1 MDSRVEGRCVY
12 RFRLIRGIAVGAA
25 KIIRKAIP
33 VKVLAAAA
41 AVFLICAPMFSQGNA
56 GRILGVVADQQGAA
70 VAGASVTIT
79 DTQRGVSRT
88 LNTDDAGEFNAP
100 NLLPGSYSVRAEA
113 QGFRPTER
121 TGLTLEVNQDL
132 RVDIQ
137 LQIGA
142 ETEKVEVSADAPV
155 IETTGAA
162 IGGTIPN
169 LVMNE
174 LPLNGRNFQNL
185 ITMRPGMTIYPG
197 GGSWTQS
204 TDGLRPHDQMY
215 LVDGI
220 NSNDPSIAMSV
231 MNAPLLAGD
240 GGTMLPIEAIDEF
253 RSEVNPPAEF
263 GWRPGSVVNVSIK
276 SGTNSLHGSAFAYGR
291 DQAFDARD
299 YFAAPAPAPAPPL
312 SLEQFGGSLGG
323 PIKKDKLFFFADYE
337 DQRYLVGSPAKHTA
351 PITGGANATVYTTSG
366 GTLIPGLI
374 GACENALAGTGV
386 AAPGVAAL
394 SAQMAGLSTSCVP
407 LANYPGLFLP
417 NSTGAEEIGT
427 AFNTTSQIDSGVTK
441 FDYNLNDK
449 QQLHGSYFISQGK
462 GVVVDNPPKQIAT
475 NWLSDQ
481 FARSQVAAVSW
492 IWAKSSSVV
501 NEARV
506 GYSYYF
512 QQYLTNDSTQNPADY
527 SFNGSTYNFNT
538 GGTNPAFFGFPSITF
553 QNLPSYALGAGSY
566 QLVGPDGILD
576 LVDNVSVLRG
586 KHAFKFGGEVLNMEN
601 PVSIGSS
608 KGSVRFANLPTFFN
622 GVPNKAS
629 VLGGAD
635 LLRHFSTGGY
645 AAFLQDDWH
654 LKPRVQL
661 RLGVRYEIDTVIKDS
676 NGLLGNFNPNSA
688 TGLVQTGAGITS
700 LYTGDH
706 HNFSP
711 RIGIAWDV
719 RGDGRTVVRVGGN
732 IIFEQLTNDVFGG
745 AAGGAG
751 LAAVPTGVPLYAGN
765 PNTPVQ
771 SGGTINAVATTYNG
785 TALTGSTA
793 NGGGPGDIAY
803 NWQTNAT
810 NPLFSDVSPACGN
823 NVLLNSGITATQ
835 CAITGVNPNLRSPYV
850 TTWTLVLEHA
860 ITNNLGLEVA
870 YVGNHGT
877 KLISLTDVN
886 EPPIGAGWT
895 PGPSGTI
902 AACLMSAPAYGNCS
916 PDPVAEQATR
926 PYNAKFPYLSY
937 IDILGNGDTSNYNG
951 LQTTLTERT
960 SHGLSFV
967 AAYTYSHAL
976 DDSSDNEGTL
986 KVPIGAQKA
995 LYTNSDFDIRHRFT
1009 LTATYALPG
1018 RKGFAHMLE
1027 GWSVNSAV
1035 VLQSGLPWGAGDA
1048 SNDFSGTGEIS
1059 NRNSQLQGWD
1069 FIGNPSDFTMIH
1081 GFTNYNGGVLTGGT
1095 GGVPYYPG
1103 ASNPAC
1109 AAAAQK
1115 LDGGAAVG
1123 LAQAALANTGC
1134 FALGNSILIPPAYG
1148 TLGPVGRNIFRD
1160 SGFKNWDFSISKS
1173 FTFKERLR
1181 AQFRVEFFNI
1191 LNHPDFANPYGGPS
1205 GGSGAN
1211 DPSSGPGYG
1220 CGCVTMDEGG
1230 QNPVLGS
1237 GGPRN
1242 IQLGLKLLW

>member
-1 MDSRVEGRCVY
+1 MGSNVESCVSSRQSTLWIVLGKKTLIDSLTCVFL
-12 RFRLIRGIAVGAA
+12 RRSDRSAL
-25 KIIRKAIP
+25 RKTIP
-33 VKVLAAAA
+33 VKSMLIA
-41 AVFLICAPMFSQGNA
+41 AVAAFLLCAPLYPQGNA
-56 GRILGVVADQQGAA
+56 GRILGVVTDQQGAA
-70 VAGASVTIT
+70 VPNVTITIT
-79 DTQRGVSRT
+79 DTQRGTSRA
-88 LNTDDAGEFNAP
+88 LKTDEAGEFNAP
-100 NLLPGSYSVRAEA
+100 NLLPDTYAVRAEG
-113 QGFRPTER
+113 QGFKPTEH
-121 TGLTLEVNQDL
+121 TGVTLEVNQDL

-137 LQIGA
+137 LQIGS
-142 ETEKVEVSADAPV
+142 ETETVEVTADAPV
-155 IETTGAA
+155 IETTGASV
-162 IGGTIPN
+162 GGTIPN

-185 ITMRPGMTIYPG
+185 IAMRPGMTIYPG

-215 LVDGI
+215 LVDGV

-276 SGTNSLHGSAFAYGR
+276 SGTNAIHGSAFAYGR

-299 YFAAPAPAPAPPL
+299 YFAAPAPAPKPPL
-312 SLEQFGGSLGG
+312 ALEQFGGSLGG

-337 DQRYLVGSPAKHTA
+337 DQRYLVGSPSEHTA
-351 PITGGANATVYTTSG
+351 PITGGANATVYETTPA
-366 GTLIPGLI
+366 LIPGLI
-374 GACENALAGTGV
+374 GACEKALAGTGV

-407 LANYPGLFLP
+407 LPNYPGLFLP
-417 NSTGAEEIGT
+417 NSSGAEEIAT
-427 AFNTTSQIDSGVTK
+427 AFNTTSEIDTGVTK
-441 FDYNLNDK
+441 IDYNLNDK
-449 QQLHGSYFISQGK
+449 NQLHGSYFFSQGN

-492 IWAKSSSVV
+492 IWTKSSTVV

-506 GYSYYF
+506 GYSDYS
-512 QQYLTNDSTQNPADY
+512 QQYLANDSTQNPDDY
-527 SFNGSTYNFNT
+527 SFNGSTYNLNT
-538 GGTNPAFFGFPSITF
+538 GVTNPTFFGFPPITF
-553 QNLPSYALGAGSY
+553 QNLPFYQVGAGSY

-586 KHAFKFGGEVLNMEN
+586 KHAFKFGGEVLNMQN
-601 PVSIGSS
+601 PVGIGSS

-629 VLGGAD
+629 FLGGAD
-635 LLRHFSTGGY
+635 LVRHFSTGGY
-645 AAFLQDDWH
+645 AGFFQDDWH

-676 NGLLGNFNPNSA
+676 NGLLGNFDPNSA

-700 LYTGDH
+700 LYAGDH

-711 RIGIAWDV
+711 RIGLAWDV
-719 RGDGRTVVRVGGN
+719 RGDGKTVVRVGGN

-745 AAGGAG
+745 AAGGVG
-751 LAAVPTGVPLYAGN
+751 LAGVPTGIPLYDQANGQ
-765 PNTPVQ
+765 TPLQ

-785 TALTGSTA
+785 KALTGSTA

-810 NPLFSDVSPACGN
+810 NPLFSDVSPACGDN
-823 NVLLNSGITATQ
+823 NVTVKATGITATQ

-870 YVGNHGT
+870 YIGNHGT

-895 PGPSGTI
+895 Q
-902 AACLMSAPAYGNCS
+902 AAVSSCLMSATDVPTPYDNCS
-916 PDPVAEQATR
+916 PDAAAEQAAR

-967 AAYTYSHAL
+967 AGYTYSHAR

-986 KVPIGAQKA
+986 KVPIGPQQA

-1018 RKGFAHMLE
+1018 RRGFAQMLQ
-1027 GWSVNSAV
+1027 GWSVSSAV

-1048 SNDFSGTGEIS
+1048 SDDFSGTGEIS

-1081 GFTNYNGGVLTGGT
+1081 GFTSGNGGVLSGGT

-1103 ASNPAC
+1103 SSNPAC

-1115 LDGGAAVG
+1115 LDG
-1123 LAQAALANTGC
+1123 
-1134 FALGNSILIPPAYG
+1134 
-1148 TLGPVGRNIFRD
+1148 
-1160 SGFKNWDFSISKS
+1160 
-1173 FTFKERLR
+1173 
-1181 AQFRVEFFNI
+1181 
-1191 LNHPDFANPYGGPS
+1191 
-1205 GGSGAN
+1205 
-1211 DPSSGPGYG
+1211 
-1220 CGCVTMDEGG
+1220 
-1230 QNPVLGS
+1230 
-1237 GGPRN
+1237 
-1242 IQLGLKLLW
+1242 

>member
-1 MDSRVEGRCVY
+1 MDSRVEGCCVGSQQ
-12 RFRLIRGIAVGAA
+12 LIRRIRLGIKKLIDRWARASIGQL
-25 KIIRKAIP
+25 KEGDIRKTKLGREI
-33 VKVLAAAA
+33 LT
-41 AVFLICAPMFSQGNA
+41 AVITAVLICAPLYPQGNA
-56 GRILGVVADQQGAA
+56 GRILGVVTDQQGAA
-70 VAGASVTIT
+70 VPGVTVTIT
-79 DTQRGVSRT
+79 DTQRGVSRS
-88 LNTDDAGEFNAP
+88 LKTDDAGEFNAP
-100 NLLPGSYSVRAEA
+100 NLLPGTYSVRAEA
-113 QGFRPTER
+113 QGFKPTEH
-121 TGLTLEVNQDL
+121 TGVTLEVNQDL
-132 RVDIQ
+132 RVDIR
-137 LQIGA
+137 LEIGT
-142 ETEKVEVSADAPV
+142 ETEKIEVSADAPV

-185 ITMRPGMTIYPG
+185 IAMRPGMTIYPG

-220 NSNDPSIAMSV
+220 NSNDPAIAMSV

-337 DQRYLVGSPAKHTA
+337 DQRYLVGSPAQHTA
-351 PITGGANATVYTTSG
+351 PITGGAAATTYSG
-366 GTLIPGLI
+366 SNPGLI
-374 GACENALAGTGV
+374 GACKNALAGIGV

-417 NSTGAEEIGT
+417 NNTGGEGIVT

-441 FDYNLNDK
+441 IDYNLNDK
-449 QQLHGSYFISQGK
+449 NQLHGSYFISQGN

-512 QQYLTNDSTQNPADY
+512 QQYLANDSTQNPDNY

-538 GGTNPAFFGFPSITF
+538 GVTNPTFFGFPSITF
-553 QNLPSYALGAGSY
+553 QNLPFYALGAGSY

-586 KHAFKFGGEVLNMEN
+586 KHAFKFGGEVLNMKS
-601 PVSIGSS
+601 PVGIGSS

-629 VLGGAD
+629 FLGGAN
-635 LLRHFSTGGY
+635 LVRHFSTGGY

-654 LKPRVQL
+654 LKPRVEL
-661 RLGVRYEIDTVIKDS
+661 RLGARYEIDTVIKDS

-700 LYTGDH
+700 LYNGDH
-706 HNFSP
+706 HNVSP

-719 RGDGRTVVRVGGN
+719 RGDGKTVVRAGGN

-751 LAAVPTGVPLYAGN
+751 LAAVPTGVPLYIGS
-765 PNTPVQ
+765 PNAPLQTLQ

-785 TALTGSTA
+785 SALTRHHQ
-793 NGGGPGDIAY
+793 P
-803 NWQTNAT
+803 
-810 NPLFSDVSPACGN
+810 
-823 NVLLNSGITATQ
+823 
-835 CAITGVNPNLRSPYV
+835 R
-850 TTWTLVLEHA
+850 
-860 ITNNLGLEVA
+860 
-870 YVGNHGT
+870 
-877 KLISLTDVN
+877 
-886 EPPIGAGWT
+886 
-895 PGPSGTI
+895 
-902 AACLMSAPAYGNCS
+902 
-916 PDPVAEQATR
+916 PDR
-926 PYNAKFPYLSY
+926 
-937 IDILGNGDTSNYNG
+937 
-951 LQTTLTERT
+951 
-960 SHGLSFV
+960 
-967 AAYTYSHAL
+967 
-976 DDSSDNEGTL
+976 
-986 KVPIGAQKA
+986 
-995 LYTNSDFDIRHRFT
+995 
-1009 LTATYALPG
+1009 
-1018 RKGFAHMLE
+1018 
-1027 GWSVNSAV
+1027 
-1035 VLQSGLPWGAGDA
+1035 
-1048 SNDFSGTGEIS
+1048 
-1059 NRNSQLQGWD
+1059 
-1069 FIGNPSDFTMIH
+1069 
-1081 GFTNYNGGVLTGGT
+1081 
-1095 GGVPYYPG
+1095 
-1103 ASNPAC
+1103 
-1109 AAAAQK
+1109 
-1115 LDGGAAVG
+1115 
-1123 LAQAALANTGC
+1123 
-1134 FALGNSILIPPAYG
+1134 
-1148 TLGPVGRNIFRD
+1148 
-1160 SGFKNWDFSISKS
+1160 
-1173 FTFKERLR
+1173 
-1181 AQFRVEFFNI
+1181 
-1191 LNHPDFANPYGGPS
+1191 
-1205 GGSGAN
+1205 
-1211 DPSSGPGYG
+1211 
-1220 CGCVTMDEGG
+1220 
-1230 QNPVLGS
+1230 
-1237 GGPRN
+1237 
-1242 IQLGLKLLW
+1242 IQLAD